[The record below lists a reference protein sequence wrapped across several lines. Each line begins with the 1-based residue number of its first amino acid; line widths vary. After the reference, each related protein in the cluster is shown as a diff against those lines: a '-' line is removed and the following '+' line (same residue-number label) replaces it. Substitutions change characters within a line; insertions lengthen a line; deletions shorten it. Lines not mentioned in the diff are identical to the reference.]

1 FTWALI
7 PFLQSWERSGEM
19 EPKKRAFAAIKEN
32 LVYYLIAALILGA
45 LLVYIFVAGGYT
57 PSKFMALI
65 ISAAN
70 AYGLLICTLLLG
82 YGAVDFPRSVWYYGS
97 TRQRL
102 CYLEFNAPR
111 FKEAS
116 FDTENEYHECA
127 RTLAY
132 CLDRIDSSHELWP
145 FVQKMLATCSD
156 AADPRFAATV
166 EIHRMP
172 EIDEAFLVGL
182 NYRLKSAILG
192 HRRAK
197 AQLQFLIDE
206 ADMLSNALE
215 NAHNASQTWI
225 SDTAASPVPGNW
237 YSHVYSKC
245 VWIWYVHARQPF
257 YRGLAIMLA
266 LVSLVL
272 VWSESLFQIDTKP
285 PLSVPALAHQ
295 DPRLGLGYL
304 EALTFVFICYI
315 CALVYGTLFQV
326 RIFDY
331 VILPKHHSD
340 NASILFLGS
349 WTCRLTFP
357 IIYNF
362 LQLLRDEEN
371 SVFVEY
377 IGKSVNLAP
386 LLGEQ
391 YNRWLPMAIL
401 LLALITLFNL
411 HGRVLR
417 LFGIKEIFY
426 QPDPND
432 REVAEGRRVIEAE
445 RSQHRVRHGSAG
457 SASSARD
464 PSAFNSKTARLLQRY
479 QAGRDGSREDLLPRG
494 RDAELGQSDAS
505 PARQWS
511 SRSPPA
517 SSASSRVFGNSGTSN
532 PSIQGLW
539 DSNPGF
545 TGNR

>member
-1 FTWALI
+1 
-7 PFLQSWERSGEM
+7 M
-19 EPKKRAFAAIKEN
+19 
-32 LVYYLIAALILGA
+32 
-45 LLVYIFVAGGYT
+45 
-57 PSKFMALI
+57 
-65 ISAAN
+65 
-70 AYGLLICTLLLG
+70 
-82 YGAVDFPRSVWYYGS
+82 
-97 TRQRL
+97 
-102 CYLEFNAPR
+102 
-111 FKEAS
+111 
-116 FDTENEYHECA
+116 
-127 RTLAY
+127 
-132 CLDRIDSSHELWP
+132 
-145 FVQKMLATCSD
+145 
-156 AADPRFAATV
+156 
-166 EIHRMP
+166 
-172 EIDEAFLVGL
+172 
-182 NYRLKSAILG
+182 
-192 HRRAK
+192 
-197 AQLQFLIDE
+197 
-206 ADMLSNALE
+206 
-215 NAHNASQTWI
+215 
-225 SDTAASPVPGNW
+225 
-237 YSHVYSKC
+237 
-245 VWIWYVHARQPF
+245 
-257 YRGLAIMLA
+257 
-266 LVSLVL
+266 
-272 VWSESLFQIDTKP
+272 
-285 PLSVPALAHQ
+285 
-295 DPRLGLGYL
+295 
-304 EALTFVFICYI
+304 
-315 CALVYGTLFQV
+315 
-326 RIFDY
+326 
-331 VILPKHHSD
+331 
-340 NASILFLGS
+340 
-349 WTCRLTFP
+349 
-357 IIYNF
+357 
-362 LQLLRDEEN
+362 
-371 SVFVEY
+371 
-377 IGKSVNLAP
+377 NLAP